1 MTSSARVAVFAYHEV
16 GFRCLAWLLAR
27 GATVSAVFTH
37 EDNPRERV
45 WFRSVAD
52 LARAAGAPVLVPSS
66 LKDPA
71 LVARIRE
78 WRPDV
83 IYSFYYR
90 NMIPREI
97 LAIPPAG
104 AFNMHGSL
112 LPRYRGRVPVNW
124 AIIHGER
131 ETGATLHH
139 MVGRADAGDIVDQE
153 ACAIGPADTARDVF
167 LKVTDAA
174 VKVLARSHEAIVEGR
189 APRRPQNE
197 SEATTFGGRGP
208 EDGRIEWDR
217 DAASIFN
224 FVRALTEPYPGAFSE
239 VRGQRFVIWWGRPVD
254 LPESERLAPG
264 RVVSVEPL
272 IVATR
277 DGGFRVERLEWA
289 SAVAPE
295 GRKFITGER
304 VG

>member
-1 MTSSARVAVFAYHEV
+1 MTSSTRVVVFAYHEV
-16 GFRCLAWLLAR
+16 GYRCLEWLLAR
-27 GATVSAVFTH
+27 GVAVSAVFTH
-37 EDNPRERV
+37 EDNPRERI

-52 LARAAGAPVLVPSS
+52 LARQAGVPVLVPSS

-71 LVARIRE
+71 IVARIRE

-131 ETGATLHH
+131 ETGATLHY

-153 ACAIGPADTARDVF
+153 ACIIGPDDTAQDVF
-167 LKVTDAA
+167 LKVTDVA
-174 VKVLARSHEAIVEGR
+174 VRVLARSHDAIMAGR
-189 APRRPQNE
+189 APRRPQDE
-197 SEATTFGGRGP
+197 SQATTFGGRGP
-208 EDGRIEWDR
+208 EDGRIDWDSSG
-217 DAASIFN
+217 ASIFN

-239 VRGQRFVIWWGRPVD
+239 VRGLRFVIWWGRPVD
-254 LPESERLAPG
+254 LAARARPTPG
-264 RVVSVEPL
+264 HVISVEPL
-272 IVATR
+272 IVTTR

-289 SAVAPE
+289 STVAPE
-295 GRKFITGER
+295 SRRFITGER

>member
-1 MTSSARVAVFAYHEV
+1 MNNSARVVVFAYHEV

-27 GATVSAVFTH
+27 GVAVSAVFTH
-37 EDNPRERV
+37 EDDPREKV
-45 WFRSVAD
+45 WFRPVGH
-52 LARAAGAPVLVPSS
+52 LARAAGVPVLTPSS

-71 LVARIRE
+71 IVAQIRD

-97 LAIPPAG
+97 LAIPSAG

-139 MVGRADAGDIVDQE
+139 MVGRADAGDIIDQE
-153 ACAIGPADTARDVF
+153 ACTIGPDETAQDVF

-174 VKVLARSHEAIVEGR
+174 VKVLARSHDAIVEGR

-197 SEATTFGGRGP
+197 NEATTFGKRGP

-217 DAASIFN
+217 DGASIFN
-224 FVRALTEPYPGAFSE
+224 FVRALTKPYPGAFSE

-254 LPESERLAPG
+254 LATGVRLAPG
-264 RVVSVEPL
+264 RIVSVEPL

-295 GRKFITGER
+295 SRNFVTGES

>member
-1 MTSSARVAVFAYHEV
+1 MTSSARAVVFAYHEV
-16 GFRCLAWLLAR
+16 GYRCLEWLLAR
-27 GATVSAVFTH
+27 GVTVAAVFTH
-37 EDNPRERV
+37 EDSPRERI

-52 LARAAGAPVLVPSS
+52 LARGAGVPVLTPAS

-97 LAIPPAG
+97 LAIPRLG

-112 LPRYRGRVPVNW
+112 LPRYRGRVPINW

-153 ACAIGPADTARDVF
+153 ACAIGPDETAQEVF

-174 VKVLARSHEAIVEGR
+174 VRVLARSHEAIVAGR
-189 APRRPQNE
+189 APRHPQDE
-197 SEATTFGGRGP
+197 SRATTFGGRGP

-217 DAASIFN
+217 DGASIFN

-239 VRGQRFVIWWGRPVD
+239 VRGSRFVIWWGRPVAIAAG
-254 LPESERLAPG
+254 ERPAPG
-264 RVVSVEPL
+264 HVVSVEPL
-272 IVATR
+272 VVATR
-277 DGGFRVERLEWA
+277 DGGFRIERLEWA
-289 SAVAPE
+289 SAAAPE
-295 GRKFITGER
+295 SRQFITGER